1 MINECLNKIGE
12 NAMALLSQIV
22 RNTVTAVVLTVIIA
36 SVSAYAAEDKPL
48 AKITITGVQGDIK
61 KDMEKHLP
69 LYLPECDAPKA
80 EVSDYFRAIKN
91 TLRKGGRALGYYD
104 AVFTSGGK
112 EVDGCWEISLDI
124 EPGQPVRVVSQ
135 FIEVLGA
142 GANEPQFREAMK
154 KPPYQQNDI
163 LNHQLYDEFKTRLTE
178 TADTLGY
185 LDAVYEQKAVS
196 VDPLAFSA
204 SVNLVLN
211 TGPRYTFGDVTIE
224 QDVLSDELVK
234 RFIKINP
241 GTPFSTDKVIKQ
253 QQAFQRS
260 GYYSVVD
267 IDVDIEN
274 AKNQQVPVSIKL
286 TRAKRNKYKYTA
298 GYGTDTGPRLKAE
311 LTRRWTGP
319 KGRKLQTSAQ
329 WAQNLS
335 KVTAELIE
343 PRENPDVDA
352 LKYIID
358 WTYDTTNDVDSQ
370 SFQFGADY
378 TRAVDSGW
386 EQAIFINTLLDRT
399 KSVGGEADD
408 SVLTL
413 VGGRLAKTSIKN
425 EGSGTATTGWRV
437 NMKAQGAVNRLLSDQ
452 NIAQVSG
459 SGKFIFP
466 IGKGRVISRLDVGA
480 TNAGE
485 LEDLPKSLRF
495 FAGGGNS
502 VRGYDFES
510 IGEKNSAGSVIG
522 GKHLLAGSVEYEY
535 PITESWGVVTFID
548 AGDAFNSWD
557 DVDLEYGIGFGA
569 RYRSPIGPVRVDVG
583 FPSGSFSDATFHL
596 SVGPDL

>member
-1 MINECLNKIGE
+1 
-12 NAMALLSQIV
+12 MALVSQILRCIV
-22 RNTVTAVVLTVIIA
+22 IATVSTLFL
-36 SVSAYAAEDKPL
+36 SLSSAYAAEKKSL
-48 AKITITGVQGDIK
+48 AKLVITGVQGELK
-61 KDMEKHLP
+61 TALEKHLP
-69 LYLPECDAPKA
+69 VNLPECDASKA
-80 EVSDYFRAIKN
+80 EISDYFRALKSS
-91 TLRKGGRALGYYD
+91 LRKGGRALGYYD

-112 EVDGCWEISLDI
+112 EVDGCWEVSLDI
-124 EPGQPVRVVSQ
+124 EPGRPIQVVSQ

-142 GANEPQFREAMK
+142 GSNEPQFRAAMK

-185 LDAVYEQKAVS
+185 LDAVYEQKAVT
-196 VDPLAFSA
+196 VDPLAYA
-204 SVNLVLN
+204 AKVNLVLN

-241 GTPFSTDKVIKQ
+241 GTAFSTDMVIKQ

-267 IDVDIEN
+267 VDVDIKG
-274 AKNQQVPVSIKL
+274 AKDQQIPVSIKL
-286 TRAKRNKYKYTA
+286 VRAKRNKFKYTA
-298 GYGTDTGPRLKAE
+298 GYGTDTGPRVKAE
-311 LTRRWTGP
+311 LTRRWTGS
-319 KGRKLQTSAQ
+319 KGRKLQASAQ
-329 WAQNLS
+329 WAKNLS
-335 KVTAELIE
+335 KISAELIE

-352 LKYIID
+352 LKYLVD
-358 WTYDTTNDVDSQ
+358 WTYDTANDVDSQ
-370 SFQFGADY
+370 SFRFGAEY
-378 TRAVDSGW
+378 KRKVDSDW

-399 KSVGGEADD
+399 ESVGGDPDD

-425 EGSGTATTGWRV
+425 EDEGTDTTGWRV
-437 NMKAQGAVNRLLSDQ
+437 SMKAQGAFDKLLSDQ
-452 NIAQVSG
+452 SIAQISG

-466 IGKGRVISRLDVGA
+466 VGKGRLISRVDVGA
-480 TNAGE
+480 TRAGE

-510 IGEKNSAGSVIG
+510 IGEMNSSGSVIG

-535 PITESWGVVTFID
+535 PIQESWGVAVFVD
-548 AGDAFNSWD
+548 AGDAFNSWGD
-557 DVDLEYGIGFGA
+557 MNLSYGMGIGA

-583 FPSGSFSDATFHL
+583 FPDGSFGDATFHL

>member
-1 MINECLNKIGE
+1 
-12 NAMALLSQIV
+12 MALVGQILKISVTTITVALLVFLS
-22 RNTVTAVVLTVIIA
+22 L
-36 SVSAYAAEDKPL
+36 AYAAEKKPL
-48 AKITITGVQGDIK
+48 AKLTITGVQGELK
-61 KDMEKHLP
+61 VALEKHLP
-69 LYLPECDAPKA
+69 VNLPECDVSKG
-80 EVSDYFRAIKN
+80 EISDYFRALKSS
-91 TLRKGGRALGYYD
+91 LRKGGRALGYYD

-112 EVDGCWEISLDI
+112 DVDDCWEMSLNI
-124 EPGQPVRVVSQ
+124 EPGRPIQVVSQ
-135 FIEVLGA
+135 FVEVLGA
-142 GANEPQFREAMK
+142 GAGEPQFRAAMR

-185 LDAVYEQKAVS
+185 LDAVYEKKAVT
-196 VDPLAFSA
+196 VDPLAYAA

-211 TGPRYTFGDVTIE
+211 TGPRYTFGEVTIE
-224 QDVLSDELVK
+224 QDVLSDDVVK
-234 RFIKINP
+234 RFIKISP
-241 GTPFSTDKVIKQ
+241 GTAFSTDKVIKQ

-260 GYYSVVD
+260 GYYSLVD
-267 IDVDIEN
+267 IDVDVKN

-286 TRAKRNKYKYTA
+286 VRAKRNKYKYTV
-298 GYGTDTGPRLKAE
+298 GYGTDTGPRVKAE

-319 KGRKLQTSAQ
+319 KGRKLQGSAQ

-335 KVTAELIE
+335 KISAELIE
-343 PRENPDVDA
+343 PRENPDVDT
-352 LKYIID
+352 LKYLVD

-370 SFQFGADY
+370 SFSFGAEY
-378 TRAVDSGW
+378 KRKVGSGW
-386 EQAIFINTLLDRT
+386 EQAVFINTLLDRT
-399 KSVGGEADD
+399 KSDGGVSDD

-425 EGSGTATTGWRV
+425 EGEGTATTGWRV
-437 NMKAQGAVNRLLSDQ
+437 NMKAQGAVDKLLSDQ
-452 NIAQVSG
+452 SIAQISG

-466 IGKGRVISRLDVGA
+466 IGKGRLINRVDVGM
-480 TNAGE
+480 TSAGD
-485 LEDLPKSLRF
+485 LEDMPKRLRF

-510 IGEKNSAGSVIG
+510 IGETNSSGSVIG

-535 PITESWGVVTFID
+535 PITESWGVATFID
-548 AGDAFNSWD
+548 AGDAFNSWGD
-557 DVDLEYGIGFGA
+557 MNLNYGIGVGA

-583 FPSGSFSDATFHL
+583 FPDGSFSDATFHL

>member
-1 MINECLNKIGE
+1 MFLMRKILKSIIAGVVVTS
-12 NAMALLSQIV
+12 LLS
-22 RNTVTAVVLTVIIA
+22 LF
-36 SVSAYAAEDKPL
+36 SAYAAEKKPL
-48 AKITITGVQGDIK
+48 AKLAITGVEGDLK
-61 KDMEKHLP
+61 KALEKHLP
-69 LYLPECDAPKA
+69 VNLPECESPKA
-80 EVSDYFRAIKN
+80 EISDYFRALKSS
-91 TLRKGGRALGYYD
+91 LRKGGRALGYYD

-124 EPGQPVRVVSQ
+124 EPGRPVQVVSQ

-196 VDPLAFSA
+196 VDPLAYEA
-204 SVNLVLN
+204 KVNLVLN

-241 GTPFSTDKVIKQ
+241 GTAFSTDKVIKQ

-267 IDVDIEN
+267 VDVDIKN
-274 AKNQQVPVSIKL
+274 AKDQQIPVSIKL
-286 TRAKRNKYKYTA
+286 VRAKRNKYKYTA
-298 GYGTDTGPRLKAE
+298 GYGTDSGPRVKAE

-319 KGRKLQTSAQ
+319 KGRKLQGSIQ
-329 WAQNLS
+329 LAQNLS
-335 KVTAELIE
+335 TVSAELIE

-352 LKYIID
+352 LKYLVD
-358 WTYDTTNDVDSQ
+358 WTYDTTNDVESQ
-370 SFQFGADY
+370 SFRFGAEY
-378 TRAVDSGW
+378 KRKVDSDW
-386 EQAIFINTLLDRT
+386 EQAVFINTLLDRT
-399 KSVGGEADD
+399 KSVGGISDD

-413 VGGRLAKTSIKN
+413 AGGRLAKTSIKN
-425 EGSGTATTGWRV
+425 EDAGAGTTGWRV
-437 NMKAQGAVNRLLSDQ
+437 SMKAQGAVDNLLSDQ
-452 NIAQVSG
+452 SIAQISG

-466 IGKGRVISRLDVGA
+466 VGKGRVISRVDVGA

-502 VRGYDFES
+502 VRGYDFEA
-510 IGEKNSAGSVIG
+510 IGEMNSSGSVIG

-535 PITESWGVVTFID
+535 PIQESWGVAVFVD
-548 AGDAFNSWD
+548 AGDAFNSWGD
-557 DVDLEYGIGFGA
+557 MDLNYGVGVGA

-583 FPSGSFSDATFHL
+583 FPDGKFGDATFHL

>member
-1 MINECLNKIGE
+1 MLNTIRGE

-22 RNTVTAVVLTVIIA
+22 QKTVIAAVVTVLLSNA
-36 SVSAYAAEDKPL
+36 LVHAAEKKPL
-48 AKITITGVQGDIK
+48 AKLAISGVEGDLK
-61 KDMEKHLP
+61 KGLEKHLP
-69 LYLPECDAPKA
+69 VNLPECDASKSDI
-80 EVSDYFRAIKN
+80 SDYFRALKN
-91 TLRKGGRALGYYD
+91 SLRKGGRALGYYD

-112 EVDGCWEISLDI
+112 EVDGCWEITLDI
-124 EPGQPVRVVSQ
+124 EPGQPVRVISQ

-142 GANEPQFREAMK
+142 GANEPQFRAAMK

-196 VDPLAFSA
+196 VDPLAYA
-204 SVNLVLN
+204 ANVNLVLN

-234 RFIKINP
+234 RYIKINP
-241 GTPFSTDKVIKQ
+241 GTAFSTDKVIKQ

-260 GYYSVVD
+260 GYYSLVD
-267 IDVDIEN
+267 IDVDIKN

-286 TRAKRNKYKYTA
+286 TRAKRNKYKYTL
-298 GYGTDTGPRLKAE
+298 GYGTDTGPRVKAE

-319 KGRKLQTSAQ
+319 KGRKLEIAAQ

-335 KVTAELIE
+335 KISAELIE
-343 PRENPDVDA
+343 PRENPDSDA

-358 WTYDTTNDVDSQ
+358 WTYDTANDVDSQ
-370 SFQFGADY
+370 SFRFGADY
-378 TRAVDSGW
+378 KRQVDSGW

-425 EGSGTATTGWRV
+425 EDLETATTGWRV
-437 NMKAQGAVNRLLSDQ
+437 NLKAQGAVDKLLSDQ
-452 NIAQVSG
+452 SITQISG

-466 IGKGRVISRLDVGA
+466 IGQGRLISRVDLGL
-480 TNAGE
+480 TRAGD

-495 FAGGGNS
+495 FAGGGSS

-510 IGEKNSAGSVIG
+510 IGEINSSGSVIG

-535 PITESWGVVTFID
+535 PIQESWGVATFID
-548 AGDAFNSWD
+548 AGDAFNSWGD
-557 DVDLEYGIGFGA
+557 MDLKYGIGVGA

-583 FPSGSFSDATFHL
+583 FPDGSFSDATFHL